1 MPEPVLEWSALSEG
15 RVFAAVPLVLDDSR
29 VDAYLEAT
37 GEHHPLYAHA
47 TGGGWVPPCFT
58 TMVRFAKD
66 ALGGRWP
73 SGTIQLDHRLS
84 MRRALRRGES
94 LTLDARCVRIDEW
107 KGRPRFEILST
118 LRDAAGDVAGTQ
130 SSSSLW
136 GGSPPIRVAAEP
148 GRPASTTATEAGA
161 PQGGQGAS
169 VVNGGPMTAPQHRYG
184 ALIDRYPMARVRAFG
199 EVARALDPIH
209 VDPEFARGTPYGANI
224 VQGRLVMTLVSR
236 LMLDRHGSRWLKGGH
251 FTVRFVRPVR
261 VDETVSAWAQP
272 LAGRPGSFAVWCENV
287 RGERVI
293 DGEAGIGS

>member
-136 GGSPPIRVAAEP
+136 GGSPPIRVAV
-148 GRPASTTATEAGA
+148 SQTGA
-161 PQGGQGAS
+161 QRQR
-169 VVNGGPMTAPQHRYG
+169 VYGP
-184 ALIDRYPMARVRAFG
+184 LIERYPMARVRAFG